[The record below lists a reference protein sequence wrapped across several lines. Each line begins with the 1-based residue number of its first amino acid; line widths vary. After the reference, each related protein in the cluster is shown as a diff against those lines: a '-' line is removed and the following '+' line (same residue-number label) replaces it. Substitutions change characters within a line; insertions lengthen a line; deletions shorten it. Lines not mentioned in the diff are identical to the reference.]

1 MAGFKTHISFSST
14 LGIGYACGAYALFD
28 MPWTS
33 CVIAGGLCSVSGML
47 PDLDS
52 GSGRPIRESMGFAA
66 AVIPMMCLEWFEAV
80 AMPRELMIVSAVG
93 LYLLIRFGL
102 AWAITKYTVHRGMFH
117 SVPAAVLAAMVVLLL
132 CGGQHTR
139 VDIRLFKAG
148 GVFVGYVSHLLL
160 DELWSLEWRYGLL
173 RRKKSFGS
181 AMKLWGKSLWG
192 NLSVYGKLAAVAVLV
207 GNDTTLLPPTM
218 PSRRATHQSVTPDS
232 PGTNP
237 QPSGNRHR
245 DPREPRN
252 PLADHPPRNLR

>member
-1 MAGFKTHISFSST
+1 MAGFKTHISFSTT
-14 LGIGYACGAYALFD
+14 LGIGYACGAYAFFD

-80 AMPRELMIVSAVG
+80 DMPRELMIVSAVG

-102 AWAITKYTVHRGMFH
+102 ASAITKYTVHRGMFH
-117 SVPAAVLAAMVVLLL
+117 SVPAAVLAALVVLLL
-132 CGGQHTR
+132 SGGQHTR

-148 GVFVGYVSHLLL
+148 GVLIGYVSHLML

-173 RRKKSFGS
+173 RRKKSFGT

-192 NLSVYGKLAAVAVLV
+192 NLSVYGKLAAAAMLV
-207 GNDTTLLPPTM
+207 GNDTTLLPPST
-218 PSRRATHQSVTPDS
+218 PARSTTRQSAAPDS
-232 PGTNP
+232 GGPDSR
-237 QPSGNRHR
+237 PSGDMHR
-245 DPREPRN
+245 EQVEPRQ
-252 PLADHPPRNLR
+252 PMADHSPRNFR